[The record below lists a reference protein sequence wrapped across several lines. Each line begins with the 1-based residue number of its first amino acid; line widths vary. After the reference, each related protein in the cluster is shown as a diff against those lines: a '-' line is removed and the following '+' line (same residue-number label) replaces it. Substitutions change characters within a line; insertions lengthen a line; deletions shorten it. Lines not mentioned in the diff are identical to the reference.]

1 MFKPGIISVL
11 FAVALTACPV
21 GESSPAGKNSISGRA
36 LDARGKPVVGALV
49 WVKPAITTGLVTA
62 HTDANG
68 QYRVT
73 GLIDIPYKVY
83 AWAQPEFGGK
93 RQCLRL
99 GHDQIADYDA
109 VVPSQGVMRDFRW
122 KLEGLIA
129 DRGAETYFGG
139 ELRLMPVYRH
149 DGDFDIHGNLKIE
162 LKLVPTGEL
171 VDGSA
176 GKTIVRT
183 LNWNDTSLATD
194 IPLGSYQV
202 SATQI
207 AQDGT
212 RSQLEVGP
220 NETGLTSQSGL
231 SFKAVSGACGGN
243 FGNGTE
249 RAFVSIARP

>member
-1 MFKPGIISVL
+1 MFKPGIISLL
-11 FAVALTACPV
+11 FVASLTACPA
-21 GESSPAGKNSISGRA
+21 ESTPAGKNTISGRA
-36 LDARGKPVVGALV
+36 LDARGKPVAGALV
-49 WVKPAITTGLVTA
+49 WVKPALTTGLVTA

-73 GLIDIPYKVY
+73 GLLEIPYKVY
-83 AWAQPEFGGK
+83 AWAQPEFSGK

-99 GHDQIADYDA
+99 GHDQLADYDS
-109 VVPSQGVMRDFRW
+109 VVPSQAVVRDFRW

-129 DRGAETYFGG
+129 DRGAETFFGG

-149 DGDFDIHGNLKIE
+149 DHDFDIHDNLKIE
-162 LKLVPTGEL
+162 LKLEPTGAL
-171 VDGSA
+171 VDGST
-176 GKTIVRT
+176 GKTIIRT

-202 SATQI
+202 TATQI

-212 RSQLEVGP
+212 RSELEVGP
-220 NETGLTSQSGL
+220 NETSLSTQSGL
-231 SFKAVSGACGGN
+231 SFKAISGACGGN